1 MAARQPFLARRG
13 GQPAPAPRPSPR
25 PKPSRPNPRRKPG
38 RPARPSPRRP
48 ATPAPRPAPRPGVP
62 GPRPS
67 GPLFPRPLRPS
78 RPFAVPRPLVPGASP
93 LARKTWNRLLRGL
106 APRLIPGFGWGL
118 FAWDLYEAYQWWMQQ
133 SEGVDLASGGWF
145 QCCGTGV
152 GELNA
157 YAIGPSS
164 VLNRDPLSCSAITL
178 CGSSGQ
184 VPDGAWPASLPAL
197 VKSGTSRYQ
206 GQYLYLG
213 YFNANGTRMTFVEGY
228 KRVVASPLYE
238 TPMTPHEWPE
248 TPGEVQRP
256 YVPTELPY
264 PYPYADPPPLVRP
277 RPEPAPAAPPP
288 PPPPPPPGG
297 APAIEWSPGGAPA
310 PAIHVY
316 RPPKGP
322 EREKKKR
329 LKPKMVPKW
338 WDFLEGV
345 GGSFMELDDYV
356 SAIYKALPWKLRRW
370 RGSDGVWRDRDANT
384 KDRLERLF
392 NHLGSLSVQ
401 DAIKNLVEN
410 EASDRAWGAVGNAL
424 KGRAKEL
431 GDEGLWAGLR
441 GPGSS
446 TPLNKDVWD
455 AYKADQ
461 RARWRQM
468 VQRGEYH
475 NWYRVREYN
484 PETNRW
490 EYKLRQRPTVQIPW
504 YRKQS
509 LYPGKRALTGA
520 DGAYTVPRPRYYY
533 AENRVPRPLIRRP
546 NAQGGK

>member
-67 GPLFPRPLRPS
+67 GPLFPRPPRPT
-78 RPFAVPRPLVPGASP
+78 RPFAVPRPLVPGPSP
-93 LARKTWNRLLRGL
+93 LGRGAARRLLRGL
-106 APRLIPGFGWGL
+106 APRLIPGLGL
-118 FAWDLYEAYQWWMQQ
+118 ALLAWDAYELYQWWTQKTPSIPAMPPQGYTLV
-133 SEGVDLASGGWF
+133 SDCADISGPKLVYSRF
-145 QCCGTGV
+145 TR
-152 GELNA
+152 
-157 YAIGPSS
+157 P
-164 VLNRDPLSCSAITL
+164 
-178 CGSSGQ
+178 CGSRTSQKNTPAEDPWGPWPSMHLWRLTRPGDFGYQPSGRVGVTERWDRNPVGPYAAPEPE
-184 VPDGAWPASLPAL
+184 VPG
-197 VKSGTSRYQ
+197 
-206 GQYLYLG
+206 
-213 YFNANGTRMTFVEGY
+213 VEI
-228 KRVVASPLYE
+228 PTL
-238 TPMTPHEWPE
+238 
-248 TPGEVQRP
+248 
-256 YVPTELPY
+256 PTELPY
-264 PYPYADPPPLVRP
+264 PFPYADPPPLVRP

-329 LKPKMVPKW
+329 LKPKMVPAW
-338 WDFLEGV
+338 WDFLKGV

-356 SAIYKALPWKLRRW
+356 AAIYKALPWKIRRW

-384 KDRLERLF
+384 KDRLERLYSA
-392 NHLGSLSVQ
+392 LGELSIN
-401 DAIKNLVEN
+401 DAIMNLVKN
-410 EASDRAWGAVGNAL
+410 EASDRAWGSVGNAL
-424 KGRAKEL
+424 KGRAREL
-431 GDEGLWAGLR
+431 GDQGLWNGLR
-441 GPGSS
+441 GPGAS
-446 TPLNKDVWD
+446 TPLNKDQWD
-455 AYKADQ
+455 AQKAAEQ
-461 RARWRQM
+461 ERWRRM
-468 VQRGEYH
+468 LANGEYH

-490 EYKLRQRPTVQIPW
+490 EYVLKQRPVMRIPW
-504 YRKQS
+504 YRQES
-509 LYPGKRALTGA
+509 LYPGRRRLTGG
-520 DGAYTVPRPRYYY
+520 DDAYSVPRPRYYY
-533 AENRVPRPLIRRP
+533 AERRLPRPLIRRP